1 MIEYLIDSGY
11 ISFEKYFL
19 DGTTIEANARRSS
32 YVWKK
37 NTNRH
42 KNNLEENVKELF
54 KKVDRITEAENA
66 EYGDEDL
73 EELGENV
80 VINSETI
87 REKIEKVNQLLNEE
101 PKNREA
107 KKAKR
112 KLERD
117 YLPRME
123 KYEEQLEILGERNN
137 YSKRS

>member
-42 KNNLEENVKELF
+42 KNNLEENVRELF
-54 KKVDRITEAENA
+54 EEIERITEAENA

-73 EELGENV
+73 EELGENA
-80 VINSETI
+80 VINSETM

-101 PKNREA
+101 PKKQRS
-107 KKAKR
+107 
-112 KLERD
+112 
-117 YLPRME
+117 
-123 KYEEQLEILGERNN
+123 QT
-137 YSKRS
+137 SKTQT